1 MAGLKKRLND
11 SRLCQ
16 GKPHL
21 GLKILVKALAQDI
34 EMVEIASFLGILS
47 ASILKILYSKASN
60 IGSGGDLIMI
70 INLQLEYS
78 SENKLIV
85 LSNNNNKPYTH
96 RNVLDIYRTFCDLII
111 KKLKRL
117 ETKSSSLPR
126 R

>member
-1 MAGLKKRLND
+1 
-11 SRLCQ
+11 
-16 GKPHL
+16 
-21 GLKILVKALAQDI
+21 
-34 EMVEIASFLGILS
+34 MVEIASFLGILS
-47 ASILKILYSKASN
+47 ASILKILYSKANN

-117 ETKSSSLPR
+117 EEPSSSFPR

>member
-1 MAGLKKRLND
+1 MAN
-11 SRLCQ
+11 
-16 GKPHL
+16 
-21 GLKILVKALAQDI
+21 ALIQDI

-47 ASILKILYSKASN
+47 ASILKILYSRASN
-60 IGSGGDLIMI
+60 IGSRGDLIMI
-70 INLQLEYS
+70 LNLQLEYS

-96 RNVLDIYRTFCDLII
+96 RNVLDIYKAFCDLII

-117 ETKSSSLPR
+117 EEPSSSLPR

>member
-1 MAGLKKRLND
+1 
-11 SRLCQ
+11 
-16 GKPHL
+16 
-21 GLKILVKALAQDI
+21 
-34 EMVEIASFLGILS
+34 
-47 ASILKILYSKASN
+47 
-60 IGSGGDLIMI
+60 MI

-96 RNVLDIYRTFCDLII
+96 RNVLDIYRTFCYLII

-117 ETKSSSLPR
+117 EEQSSSLPR